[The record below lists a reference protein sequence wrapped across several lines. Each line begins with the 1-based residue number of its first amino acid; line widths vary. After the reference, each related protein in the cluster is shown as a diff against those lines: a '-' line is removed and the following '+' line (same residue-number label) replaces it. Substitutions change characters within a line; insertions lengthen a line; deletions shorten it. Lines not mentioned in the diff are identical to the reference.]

1 MHQIANLNYMSSNLI
16 KTPFSLFL
24 MFFSPLE
31 QFTIFKLIPISFFGL
46 DLSITNSTLFAA
58 LSCFLAF
65 IFFNFICSNAKL
77 IPTLWQ
83 GIAESLFE
91 FVFYNVLSENI
102 KKGGSAYFPIILTIF
117 IYILSCNLIGMI
129 PYSFTVTSHI
139 VITLGLAIVAFTG
152 INIIGLSI
160 HGFHFLSLFLP
171 SGAPIALAPLL
182 IPIELVSYSFRV
194 VSLALRLFANMMSGH
209 CLLKIL
215 AGFAWTMFSAGG
227 ILSVVHLLPLVVI
240 FAIVGLELSIAFLQ
254 AYVFSVLLCIYMNDA
269 ISLH

>member
-1 MHQIANLNYMSSNLI
+1 ML
-16 KTPFSLFL
+16 
-24 MFFSPLE
+24 FSPLE
-31 QFTIFKLIPISFFGL
+31 QFSIFKLIPISFFGL
-46 DLSITNSTLFAA
+46 DLSVTNSTLFAGI
-58 LSCFLAF
+58 SCFISF

-77 IPTLWQ
+77 VPSLWQ
-83 GIAESLFE
+83 SIAETLFE

-160 HGFHFLSLFLP
+160 HGFHFFSLFLP
-171 SGAPIALAPLL
+171 GGAPLALAPLL

-215 AGFAWTMFSAGG
+215 AGFAWTMLSAGG

-254 AYVFSVLLCIYMNDA
+254 AYVFSVLLCIYLNDA

>member
-1 MHQIANLNYMSSNLI
+1 M
-16 KTPFSLFL
+16 P
-24 MFFSPLE
+24 FSPLE
-31 QFTIFKLIPISFFGL
+31 QFSIFKLIPISFFGL
-46 DLSITNSTLFAA
+46 DLSVTNSTLFAGI
-58 LSCFLAF
+58 SCFLSF

-77 IPTLWQ
+77 VPSLWQ

-160 HGFHFLSLFLP
+160 HGFHFFSLFLP
-171 SGAPIALAPLL
+171 GGAPLALAPLL

-215 AGFAWTMFSAGG
+215 AGFAWTMLSAGG

-254 AYVFSVLLCIYMNDA
+254 AYVFSVLLCIYLNDA

>member
-1 MHQIANLNYMSSNLI
+1 ML
-16 KTPFSLFL
+16 
-24 MFFSPLE
+24 FSPLE
-31 QFTIFKLIPISFFGL
+31 QFSIFKLIPISFFGL
-46 DLSITNSTLFAA
+46 DLSVTNSTLFAGI
-58 LSCFLAF
+58 SCFLSF
-65 IFFNFICSNAKL
+65 IFFNFICSNARL
-77 IPTLWQ
+77 VPSLWQ

-160 HGFHFLSLFLP
+160 HGFHFFSLFLP
-171 SGAPIALAPLL
+171 GGAPLVLAPLL

-215 AGFAWTMFSAGG
+215 AGFA
-227 ILSVVHLLPLVVI
+227 
-240 FAIVGLELSIAFLQ
+240 
-254 AYVFSVLLCIYMNDA
+254 
-269 ISLH
+269 

>member
-1 MHQIANLNYMSSNLI
+1 ML
-16 KTPFSLFL
+16 
-24 MFFSPLE
+24 FSPLE
-31 QFTIFKLIPISFFGL
+31 QFSIFKLIPISFFGL
-46 DLSITNSTLFAA
+46 DLSVTNSTLFAGI
-58 LSCFLAF
+58 SCFISF

-77 IPTLWQ
+77 VPSLWQ
-83 GIAESLFE
+83 SIAETLFE

-117 IYILSCNLIGMI
+117 VYILSCNLIGMI

-160 HGFHFLSLFLP
+160 HGFHFFSLFLP
-171 SGAPIALAPLL
+171 GGAPLALAPLL

-215 AGFAWTMFSAGG
+215 AGFAWTMLSAGG
-227 ILSVVHLLPLVVI
+227 FLSVVHLLPLVVI

-254 AYVFSVLLCIYMNDA
+254 AYVFSVLLCIYLNDA